1 MTELE
6 ELKDILDSLQLFV
19 EGLMTT
25 DPINYRINAAQCA
38 EYRHRI
44 ILEFVKM
51 KKENAQLKELLES
64 ETFYLEAA
72 QREITRRKKYE

>member
-1 MTELE
+1 MTEPSEME
-6 ELKDILDSLQLFV
+6 ELKDLLDSLQLFA

-38 EYRHRI
+38 DYKHRI

-51 KKENAQLKELLES
+51 EKENARLKKLVDDLIDE
-64 ETFYLEAA
+64 
-72 QREITRRKKYE
+72 RRDKR